1 MTGVCNFQDWLI
13 KAMQFTLR
21 DLKSEVPV
29 VDGTVC
35 AISTRCQT
43 VREVAVDSPWVL
55 YLKPLSHLHWRPV
68 EQKTLPARYDL
79 TTVIQY
85 CEAY

>member
-13 KAMQFTLR
+13 RAMQFTLR

-35 AISTRCQT
+35 AISTGCQT
-43 VREVAVDSPWVL
+43 MREVPTGSLSQATKSL
-55 YLKPLSHLHWRPV
+55 PLAP
-68 EQKTLPARYDL
+68 
-79 TTVIQY
+79 
-85 CEAY
+85 C